1 MASYFRELISFLN
14 HPSSL
19 NFSLNFS
26 LNSSLNPSFL
36 PILFYLCHL
45 LQPLIDHDQ
54 NLNYGAMAS
63 FLFQVHLVAQ
73 ILAVTSSNPLLLLR
87 NSIISFF
94 ISSGIS
100 ILCIRRILCATV
112 LSASIIL
119 LICSLKRICFFGA
132 GGGTKERGGGDV
144 SHRYLTYSLICW
156 S

>member
-36 PILFYLCHL
+36 PIPSFLCHL
-45 LQPLIDHDQ
+45 LQAPIDHDQ
-54 NLNYGAMAS
+54 NLNCEAMVF

-73 ILAVTSSNPLLLLR
+73 ILAVISSNPSSLR

-100 ILCIRRILCATV
+100 ILCTRRILCATV

-132 GGGTKERGGGDV
+132 GGELKNVVGVME
-144 SHRYLTYSLICW
+144 S
-156 S
+156 